1 MGFEYFV
8 AKKYLRSKQKTPI
21 VKLSLITYI
30 STIGV
35 MIGVMALI
43 IALSVANGFE
53 HEVRSR
59 IIGFDAHVKLR
70 TFHDRGINNYEAV
83 VAKMDSFPEVT
94 GAGPYIS
101 GKGMIASG
109 AGGKDFVKIKAI
121 DPEREPEVTNLIN
134 NVIYGSLD
142 LGMIEPEETN
152 GNDGG
157 SKRPYPGILLG
168 KWLADRLQASVGDRV
183 QVLSAAGIDIGAF
196 TSLPRMRTYRVAG
209 WFETG
214 LYEYDDIYAFI
225 SIKEGQK
232 LFEIPGKVTGVQIK
246 LDDLE
251 KARAFADMLN
261 NKLGYPY
268 WAITWFDLNKNL
280 FSWMELEKIMIFLVL
295 SLIILV
301 AAFNIV
307 GTLIM
312 VVMEKRRDIGIL
324 KSMGAFASSIMKVF
338 VFQGMFAGIIGA
350 VLGLILGYVF
360 GWSQMKYEWLSI
372 PGDVYIVSALPM
384 RMEAIDFVFIAA
396 AAVVLCFAATVYP
409 ARKASKLDPIEAIRD
424 Q

>member
-8 AKKYLRSKQKTPI
+8 AKKYLRSKQKTTF

-35 MIGVMALI
+35 MIGVAALI

-70 TFHDRGINNYEAV
+70 TFHDRGITNYDKV
-83 VAKMDSFPEVT
+83 VAKIDSLPHVV

-101 GKGMIASG
+101 GKGMIAS
-109 AGGKDFVKIKAI
+109 AQSKDFVKIKAI
-121 DPEREPEVTNLIN
+121 DPKREPEVTNLVN
-134 NVIYGSLD
+134 NIIYGSLD
-142 LGMIEPEETN
+142 LGLIKSST
-152 GNDGG
+152 DGATE
-157 SKRPYPGILLG
+157 RAYPGILLG
-168 KWLADRLQASVGDRV
+168 KWLADRLQATVGDRV
-183 QVLSAAGIDIGAF
+183 QILSAAGVDIHAF
-196 TSLPRMRTYRVAG
+196 TSMPRIRTFRVAG

-225 SIKEGQK
+225 AIEEAQK
-232 LFEIPGKVTGVQIK
+232 LFGMPGKVTGIQIK
-246 LDDLE
+246 LDDLDN
-251 KARAFADMLN
+251 ARAFADRLN
-261 NKLGYPY
+261 DKLGYPY
-268 WAITWFDLNKNL
+268 WATTWFDLNKNL

-324 KSMGAFASSIMKVF
+324 KSMGAQASSIMKIF
-338 VFQGMFAGIIGA
+338 VYQGLFAGLIGA
-350 VLGLILGYVF
+350 ALGLISGYAF
-360 GWSQMKYEWLSI
+360 CWSQIKYKWLSI
-372 PGDVYIVSALPM
+372 PGDVYIVNSLPM
-384 RMEAIDFVFIAA
+384 RMQSIDFVMIAL
-396 AAVVLCFAATVYP
+396 AAVVLCFLATVYP
-409 ARKASKLDPIEAIRD
+409 AYKASKLDPIEAIRD

>member
-8 AKKYLRSKQKTPI
+8 AKKYLRSKQKTTF

-35 MIGVMALI
+35 MIGVAALI

-70 TFHDRGINNYEAV
+70 TYHDRGISDYERV
-83 VAKMDSFPEVT
+83 VQRMDSLKSVV
-94 GAGPYIS
+94 GAGPYLS

-109 AGGKDFVKIKAI
+109 AGGKEFVKIKAI
-121 DPEREPEVTNLIN
+121 DPERESKVTNLIN

-142 LGMIEPEETN
+142 LGMIKPKEDDKSDRE
-152 GNDGG
+152 
-157 SKRPYPGILLG
+157 YPGILIG

-183 QVLSAAGIDIGAF
+183 QVLSAAGIDLGAF
-196 TSLPRMRTYRVAG
+196 SSLPRMRTYRVAG

-225 SIKEGQK
+225 SIEEGQK
-232 LFEIPGKVTGVQIK
+232 LFEMPGKVTGIQIK

-251 KARAFADMLN
+251 KATEFSARLN
-261 NKLGYPY
+261 DQLGYPY
-268 WAITWFDLNKNL
+268 WSITWFDLNKNL

-324 KSMGAFASSIMKVF
+324 KSMGAMASSVMKIF
-338 VFQGMFAGIIGA
+338 VYQGLFAGLIGA
-350 VLGLILGYVF
+350 ALGLVLGYVF

-384 RMEAIDFVFIAA
+384 RMESIDFVMIAT
-396 AAVVLCFAATVYP
+396 AAVLLCFSATVYP
-409 ARKASKLDPIEAIRD
+409 AYKASKLDPIEAIRD